1 MRAIAIS
8 SAVAIAFSLLGPSLS
23 PSPQQTND
31 PAANVRGHEQQFVQ
45 EIISSELNEQLQDH
59 SLWQFKQDKDEFG
72 RRDTFAVFETEWG
85 EIDRLIAINGQPL
98 TAEQARTEDV
108 RIAKLIS
115 DPKQVRSEEQEKRED
130 QQKELRL
137 LRMLPNAFRYQY
149 ASTENGLIKLN
160 FTPDLAFHST
170 DHESQV
176 FHDLSGAIWLDPA
189 AKRLA
194 HMEGRLI
201 APVKFGWGLLGHLD
215 EGGTF
220 SVSQQDVGSG
230 CWEMTDLDVNMNGK
244 ALFFKTI
251 SVKQDQ
257 HNFDYKPVP
266 STATLLDAAR
276 ITKLDSTESASRTAA
291 TPRE

>member
-1 MRAIAIS
+1 MRTIAS
-8 SAVAIAFSLLGPSLS
+8 SCAVAIAFILLGPSLPS
-23 PSPQQTND
+23 SPQQTND
-31 PAANVRGHEQQFVQ
+31 PAAVVRGHEQQFVQ
-45 EIISSELNEQLQDH
+45 EIISNELNEQRQDH
-59 SLWQFKQDKDEFG
+59 SLWQFKQDKDEYG
-72 RRDTFAVFETEWG
+72 RRDTLAVFETERG
-85 EIDRLIAINGQPL
+85 DIDRLIAINGQPL

-115 DPKQVRSEEQEKRED
+115 DPKQIQAEEQERWED

-160 FTPDLAFHST
+160 FTPDPAFHST

-176 FHDLSGAIWLDPA
+176 FHELAGAIWFDPA

-194 HMEGRLI
+194 HMEGRLLG
-201 APVKFGWGLLGHLD
+201 PVKFGWGILGHLD
-215 EGGTF
+215 EGGAF
-220 SVSQQDVGSG
+220 SVTQQDVGSG
-230 CWEMTDLDVNMNGK
+230 FWEMTDLDVHMNGK

-266 STATLLDAAR
+266 STATLVDAAR
-276 ITKLDSTESASRTAA
+276 VTRLDSTESASRTAA

>member
-1 MRAIAIS
+1 MRTIAIS
-8 SAVAIAFSLLGPSLS
+8 SIVAIAFSLLGPSLP
-23 PSPQQTND
+23 PSPQQTNG
-31 PAANVRGHEQQFVQ
+31 PATNVRGHEQQFVQ
-45 EIISSELNEQLQDH
+45 EIISNELNQQRQDH
-59 SLWQFKQDKDEFG
+59 SLWQFKQDKDEYG
-72 RRDTFAVFETEWG
+72 RRDTLAVYETERG
-85 EIDRLIAINGQPL
+85 EIYRLIAINGQPL

-115 DPKQVRSEEQEKRED
+115 DPKQIQAEEQEKWED

-160 FTPDLAFHST
+160 FTPNPDFHST
-170 DHESQV
+170 DHEAQV
-176 FHDLSGAIWLDPA
+176 FHELSGAIWLDPA

-194 HMEGRLI
+194 HMEGRLLG
-201 APVKFGWGLLGHLD
+201 PVKFGWGILGHLD

-220 SVSQQDVGSG
+220 SVTQQDVGSG
-230 CWEMTDLDVNMNGK
+230 CWEMTDLDVHMNGK
-244 ALFFKTI
+244 ALFFKSI

-266 STATLLDAAR
+266 SAATLVDAAR
-276 ITKLDSTESASRTAA
+276 ITRLDSTESASKTAA
-291 TPRE
+291 TPRQ